1 MSKIEEDKCFDL
13 LRDVR
18 SALIE
23 LAQALA
29 DESKRFESQ
38 ACELGEDINAV
49 QETGED
55 WLDVRL
61 SMPLAFLN
69 VSADKILSA
78 AKRIKKISKAME
90 EAHGEMKGLCYEQ
103 G

>member
-1 MSKIEEDKCFDL
+1 MSKIEEDKCFFL
-13 LRDVR
+13 LRDGR

-23 LAQALA
+23 LAQTLA
-29 DESKRFESQ
+29 DESKRFESE
-38 ACELGEDINAV
+38 ARDLEKDINEV
-49 QETGED
+49 QATGEY

-61 SMPLAFLN
+61 SMPLTFLN

-90 EAHGEMKGLCYEQ
+90 EMHGEMKGPYYE
-103 G
+103 

>member
-1 MSKIEEDKCFDL
+1 MSKIEEGKCFYL
-13 LRDVR
+13 LRDGR

-29 DESKRFESQ
+29 DESKRFESE
-38 ACELGEDINAV
+38 ARDLEKDINEV
-49 QETGED
+49 HETGEY

-61 SMPLAFLN
+61 SMPLTFLN
-69 VSADKILSA
+69 VNADKILST

-90 EAHGEMKGLCYEQ
+90 EIHVEMKGLCYEQ
-103 G
+103 D

>member
-13 LRDVR
+13 LRDGR

-90 EAHGEMKGLCYEQ
+90 EAHGEMKGPYYEQ
-103 G
+103 E

>member
-13 LRDVR
+13 LRDGR

-23 LAQALA
+23 LAQALS
-29 DESKRFESQ
+29 DESKHFESQ
-38 ACELGEDINAV
+38 ARDLGEDINEV

-61 SMPLAFLN
+61 SMPLTFLN
-69 VSADKILSA
+69 VSADKILST

-90 EAHGEMKGLCYEQ
+90 ETHSEMKGLCYEQ
-103 G
+103 